1 MSALPREPS
10 SAAPDD
16 VVEQQPHVDASRMRL
31 EPKRYNKTKMVFA
44 GAVAFVVLLG
54 LVFLFVTYA
63 RSKFTAFTEERVA
76 TQAERKARAAESPSA
91 RKAIDFGSLVAR
103 RPSELTAATPAEA
116 PATAAAS
123 AAGTAAPIALKNGS
137 TPAPVRQAPPKPSM
151 MLDAVDMDGAAR
163 SNAAAATTMQAPKP
177 PPTTEALMALL
188 AQARTATASTD
199 QPVMTA
205 GAAGADAP
213 SPRTVQEVAERSRN
227 KGLTGT
233 RQVSAANLGDAGLVI
248 TRGHHLPCVL
258 ETQIVSN
265 LPGTTACILTENVYS
280 TNGKV
285 LLLEKGT
292 RAVGEYKTGLRT
304 GDTRLAIL
312 WDRVETPTGVVI
324 DLDSPSA
331 DMVGA
336 AGVPGWVDNHW
347 FERIGA
353 AFLLS
358 YVQDAIQYK
367 TTQATPPGALV
378 SGPSY
383 SNTTGTG
390 SALAE
395 KVLNSTINIAPTLIK
410 NRGDL
415 ITIEVRHDLWFQDVY
430 SVR

>member
-1 MSALPREPS
+1 MSALPRETS
-10 SAAPDD
+10 SAAPDEVAED
-16 VVEQQPHVDASRMRL
+16 QTHVDTSRMRL
-31 EPKRYNKTKMVFA
+31 EPKSYNKTKIVLA
-44 GAVAFVVLLG
+44 CAVAFVVLLG
-54 LVFLFVTYA
+54 LVFLLVAYVQ
-63 RSKFTAFTEERVA
+63 SKFSAFSEERA
-76 TQAERKARAAESPSA
+76 ANQAEKKAKAAESPSA
-91 RKAIDFGSLVAR
+91 RKAIDFGSIIAKRTTETPAVAKAEGQVATGAA
-103 RPSELTAATPAEA
+103 PAVAIPVKGGGALTAA
-116 PATAAAS
+116 
-123 AAGTAAPIALKNGS
+123 
-137 TPAPVRQAPPKPSM
+137 PPRPSM
-151 MLDAVDMDGAAR
+151 MLDTLDMDTAPRG
-163 SNAAAATTMQAPKP
+163 NAAATTGVQAPKP
-177 PPTTEALMALL
+177 PPTPDALMALL
-188 AQARTATASTD
+188 AQGRTVPAPADQQPMSAPATGT
-199 QPVMTA
+199 
-205 GAAGADAP
+205 DAP
-213 SPRTVQEVAERSRN
+213 TPRTVQELAERTRN

-233 RQVSAANLGDAGLVI
+233 RQVSAANLGDLGLVI

-258 ETQIVSN
+258 ETQILSN
-265 LPGTTACILTENVYS
+265 LPGTAACILTENIYS

-304 GDTRLAIL
+304 GDARLAIL
-312 WDRVETPTGVVI
+312 WDRVETPTGVII

-383 SNTTGTG
+383 ANTTGAG
-390 SALAE
+390 SSLAE
-395 KVLNSTINIAPTLIK
+395 KVLNSTINIVPTLIK

>member
-1 MSALPREPS
+1 MSALRGETS
-10 SAAPDD
+10 SAAPEE
-16 VVEQQPHVDASRMRL
+16 VAESQAHVDTSRMPL
-31 EPKRYNKTKMVFA
+31 EPKSYNKTKIVLA
-44 GAVAFVVLLG
+44 SAVAFVVLLG
-54 LVFLFVTYA
+54 LIFLVVAYA
-63 RSKFTAFTEERVA
+63 RSKFTAFSEERA
-76 TQAERKARAAESPSA
+76 ASQAEKKAKAAESPSA
-91 RKAIDFGSLVAR
+91 RKAIDFSSIIAR
-103 RPSELTAATPAEA
+103 RQPEPPAVP
-116 PATAAAS
+116 PADGQV
-123 AAGTAAPIALKNGS
+123 AAGAGPVAIPLKGGSGAQVAARP
-137 TPAPVRQAPPKPSM
+137 APPKPSM
-151 MLDAVDMDGAAR
+151 MLDAADMDAAAR
-163 SNAAAATTMQAPKP
+163 SNAPATGAVQAPKP
-177 PPTTEALMALL
+177 PPAPDALMALL
-188 AQARTATASTD
+188 AQARTASGD
-199 QPVMTA
+199 QPAVPA
-205 GAAGADAP
+205 PPASADAP
-213 SPRTVQEVAERSRN
+213 APRTVQEMAERTRN
-227 KGLTGT
+227 KSLTGT
-233 RQVSAANLGDAGLVI
+233 RQVSAANLGDLGFVI

-258 ETQIVSN
+258 ETQILSN
-265 LPGTTACILTENVYS
+265 LPGTTACILTENIYS

-367 TTQATPPGALV
+367 TTQATPSGALV
-378 SGPSY
+378 TGPSY

-390 SALAE
+390 SSLAE

>member
-1 MSALPREPS
+1 
-10 SAAPDD
+10 
-16 VVEQQPHVDASRMRL
+16 MRL
-31 EPKRYNKTKMVFA
+31 EPKSYNKARIFLA
-44 GAVAFVVLLG
+44 GAVAFILVLG
-54 LVFLFVTYA
+54 FIFLIIAYA
-63 RSKFTAFTEERVA
+63 RSKFTAFSEERA
-76 TQAERKARAAESPSA
+76 ASQAEKKAKAAESPSA
-91 RKAIDFGSLVAR
+91 RKAIDFGSILAR
-103 RPSELTAATPAEA
+103 RPQEP
-116 PATAAAS
+116 AAAS
-123 AAGTAAPIALKNGS
+123 AEVTAGAAPAAPIPLKGGAS
-137 TPAPVRQAPPKPSM
+137 APVAVHPAPVRPSM
-151 MLDAVDMDGAAR
+151 MLDATDIDAAAR
-163 SNAAAATTMQAPKP
+163 GNAVATAAVQVPRP
-177 PPTTEALMALL
+177 PPAPDALMALL
-188 AQARTATASTD
+188 AQARTGSGLADQQALPAPTADIAT
-199 QPVMTA
+199 PKN
-205 GAAGADAP
+205 
-213 SPRTVQEVAERSRN
+213 VQEVAERTRN
-227 KGLTGT
+227 KGLTST
-233 RQVSAANLGDAGLVI
+233 RQVSAANLGDLGLVI

-258 ETQIVSN
+258 ETQILSN
-265 LPGTTACILTENVYS
+265 LPGTTACILTENIYS

-292 RAVGEYKTGLRT
+292 RAVGEYKTGLRA

-312 WDRVETPTGVVI
+312 WDRVETPTGVII

-367 TTQATPPGALV
+367 TTQATPPGAPV
-378 SGPSY
+378 TGPSY
-383 SNTTGTG
+383 SNTTGAG
-390 SALAE
+390 STLAD